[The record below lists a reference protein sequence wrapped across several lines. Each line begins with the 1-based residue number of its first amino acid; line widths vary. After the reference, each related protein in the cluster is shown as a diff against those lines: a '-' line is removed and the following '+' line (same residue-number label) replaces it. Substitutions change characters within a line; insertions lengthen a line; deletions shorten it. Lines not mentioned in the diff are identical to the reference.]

1 MEFAYS
7 VDDSTDFNPQPTTL
21 WYVLLMIY
29 RGCFYKDGIIKIF
42 TEIHSDMHSS
52 PVLDEQ
58 KLFMRQGM
66 VFRGGNGDPSLSS

>member
-1 MEFAYS
+1 M
-7 VDDSTDFNPQPTTL
+7 
-21 WYVLLMIY
+21 Y

-66 VFRGGNGDPSLSS
+66 VCRGGNNHHSLSV